1 MSYNISSEKIE
12 HPLLKPL
19 LEELIPF
26 FEKRGVKFFVI
37 GATARDIILE
47 INGEQSGRRTQDIDI
62 AITINKWEEFEK
74 ISEELT
80 ELENFSKDKEQKQRF
95 LYLDKFQLD
104 IVPYGGIMDE
114 NDKIYWPPDQDFAMN
129 VLGFEEV
136 QKETIS
142 ITLDEKIEF
151 EVVSLIGIVLLKI
164 IAWKDRNHKG
174 NKDADDL
181 LFILKNY
188 LNINLDRAVEQHYEE
203 VYQIENYTELKA
215 SASLIGIDLIEL
227 TSDNSKLNDFLIQI
241 LNIEIEKKETSI
253 LLNQMIETHTG
264 SNFDELYECVQIIV
278 NTLKK

>member
-136 QKETIS
+136 QKKTIS

-227 TSDNSKLNDFLIQI
+227 TSDNSKLNDFLIEI
-241 LNIEIEKKETSI
+241 LTIEIEKKETSI
-253 LLNQMIETHTG
+253 LLNQMIETHSG
-264 SNFDELYECVQIIV
+264 SKFDELYQCVEIIV

>member
-26 FEKRGVKFFVI
+26 FEQQGVKFFVI

-62 AITINKWEEFEK
+62 AITIDKWEQFQK

-80 ELENFSKDKEQKQRF
+80 KLESFSKDKTQKQRF

-104 IVPYGGIMDE
+104 IVPYGEIMGE
-114 NDKIYWPPDQDFAMN
+114 NDKIYWPPDQSIAMS
-129 VLGFEEV
+129 VLGFHEA

-151 EVVSLIGIVLLKI
+151 EVVNLVGIFLLKI
-164 IAWKDRNHKG
+164 VAWNDRNHKG

-188 LNINLDRAVEQHYEE
+188 LNINDQRAATEHYEE
-203 VYQIENYTELKA
+203 VYEIDNYTELKA
-215 SASLIGIDLIEL
+215 SASILGIDLKEL
-227 TSDNSKLNDFLIQI
+227 VKDNPKLIDFLINT
-241 LNIEIEKKETSI
+241 LNLDLEKKEASK
-253 LLNQMIETHTG
+253 LLNQMMETHKG
-264 SNFDELYECVQIIV
+264 SKFDELYECAQIIV
-278 NTLKK
+278 NQLKK